1 MNHPTQ
7 TRRAFL
13 RGTGCWLGLPWLEAL
28 AARSKHP
35 VAPPRRLAILV
46 MPNGVLPAAWQP
58 TAQPGGGYEP
68 SFSLAALGPRQ
79 AVTSVLTGLANRGS
93 FTGDGHYA
101 KVAPLLTGATIRRT
115 GGRDLWNGVSCD
127 QLAAQ
132 QLGAQT
138 LLPSLELGCDPIY
151 PVEDM
156 GYSTVYGGNLAWAA
170 PDRPVPKEI
179 VPRRVFD
186 RLCGL
191 RRQSTDPG
199 QRQVLD
205 LVTAEARRLRSN
217 LPARDRQQLDAY
229 LEAVHA
235 LERRITAAAAT
246 KANATASGAA
256 PPDPAAPPAGVPAD
270 YPTHVEQMTDLI
282 AWAFATDSTR
292 VVTFLLANEV
302 SGRNFSFVDG
312 CAGGFHEFSH
322 HEGKA
327 DKQEAYR
334 RINRWHVERF
344 RSFLDKL
351 AAIPE
356 GEGTVLDHTMVVLAS
371 AMRDGNAHS
380 PHDLPV
386 LLAGGRALGLPQGRL
401 LTHANDTPLCRLWL
415 LLLQRLGVTAERFG
429 DADTPLW

>member
-1 MNHPTQ
+1 VNRLTP

-13 RGTGCWLGLPWLEAL
+13 RGSGCWLGLPWLEAL
-28 AARSKHP
+28 AARTQGP

-46 MPNGVLPAAWQP
+46 MPNGVLPTAWQP
-58 TAQPGGGYEP
+58 TAQQGGGYEP
-68 SFSLAALGPRQ
+68 SFALAALGPHQ
-79 AVTSVLTGLANRGS
+79 AATSVLTGLANRGS

-132 QLGAQT
+132 QLGGHT

-179 VPRRVFD
+179 APRRVFD

-191 RRQSTDPG
+191 RRQSSAPG

-205 LVTAEARRLRSN
+205 LVAAEARRLQAR
-217 LPARDRQQLDAY
+217 LPARDQQQLTAY
-229 LEAVHA
+229 LESVQA
-235 LERRITAAAAT
+235 LERRITAAAA
-246 KANATASGAA
+246 APAPATS
-256 PPDPAAPPAGVPAD
+256 PQDPAAPPPGVPAD

-292 VVTFLLANEV
+292 VVTFLMANEV
-302 SGRNFSFVDG
+302 SGRDFAFVDG

-327 DKQEAYR
+327 EKQEAYR

-344 RSFLDKL
+344 RSLLDKL
-351 AAIPE
+351 AAVPE

-386 LLAGGRALGLPQGRL
+386 LLAGGRGCGVPQGRL
-401 LTHANDTPLCRLWL
+401 LTHQADTPLCRLWL
-415 LLLQRLGVTAERFG
+415 ALLQRLGVAAERFG
-429 DADTPLW
+429 DADSPLF